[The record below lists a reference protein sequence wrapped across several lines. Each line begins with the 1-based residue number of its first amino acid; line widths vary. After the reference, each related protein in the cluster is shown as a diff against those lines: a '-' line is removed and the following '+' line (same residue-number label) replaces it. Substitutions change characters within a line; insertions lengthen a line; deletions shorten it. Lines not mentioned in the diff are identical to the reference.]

1 MQIRKGKNKMTKV
14 GVVVLNFI
22 NYEET
27 IQCVESIIIQKNVD
41 LDIVVVDNGSPNES
55 YKNLVLKYSENELV
69 NILKNNSNLGY
80 ARGNN
85 VGINFLRS
93 RGCQF
98 IVVCNSD
105 VEFSSNSILK
115 KMIDSNDSSIGVMI
129 PIIKNL
135 DGSIEMRAQYR
146 KNLFTLRVLKE
157 LLKMQCIYKK
167 DKININTT
175 KIESLG
181 LGIQNSHYAI
191 TGSVFA
197 LTPSYF
203 KYYNGLF
210 SRTFLYVEELAT
222 LLLVHKAGLK
232 TAIIDTDDVI
242 HKGAASTSNELKSG
256 TIKKKKMIAK
266 SARKVMMLIVLPR
279 FIINKL

>member
-1 MQIRKGKNKMTKV
+1 MKKV
-14 GVVVLNFI
+14 GVIVLNFE

-27 IQCVESIIIQKNVD
+27 IQCVESIIIQKDVD
-41 LDIVVVDNGSPNES
+41 LDIVIVDNGSKNDS
-55 YKNLVLKYSENELV
+55 YKNLVLKYSENESV
-69 NILKNNSNLGY
+69 TILKNNANMGY
-80 ARGNN
+80 AKGNN

-105 VEFSSNSILK
+105 VVFSSNSILK
-115 KMIDSNDSSIGVMI
+115 KMIDSNENTIGVMI

-146 KNLFTLRVLKE
+146 KNLFKLRVMKE
-157 LLKMQCIYKK
+157 LLKMQCIFKK
-167 DKININTT
+167 EKKNINIT
-175 KIESLG
+175 KIENLG
-181 LGIQNSHYAI
+181 VGVQDSHYAI

-210 SRTFLYVEELAT
+210 PRTFLYVEELAT

-256 TIKKKKMIAK
+256 TRMKKKMIAK
-266 SARKVMMLIVLPR
+266 SARKVMVLIVLPR

>member
-1 MQIRKGKNKMTKV
+1 MDIYQTVISHYPHWSKIELIA
-14 GVVVLNFI
+14 VVI
-22 NYEET
+22 
-27 IQCVESIIIQKNVD
+27 
-41 LDIVVVDNGSPNES
+41 
-55 YKNLVLKYSENELV
+55 
-69 NILKNNSNLGY
+69 
-80 ARGNN
+80 
-85 VGINFLRS
+85 
-93 RGCQF
+93 
-98 IVVCNSD
+98 
-105 VEFSSNSILK
+105 
-115 KMIDSNDSSIGVMI
+115 VMI
-129 PIIKNL
+129 ISFIIL
-135 DGSIEMRAQYR
+135 ER
-146 KNLFTLRVLKE
+146 F
-157 LLKMQCIYKK
+157 YKK